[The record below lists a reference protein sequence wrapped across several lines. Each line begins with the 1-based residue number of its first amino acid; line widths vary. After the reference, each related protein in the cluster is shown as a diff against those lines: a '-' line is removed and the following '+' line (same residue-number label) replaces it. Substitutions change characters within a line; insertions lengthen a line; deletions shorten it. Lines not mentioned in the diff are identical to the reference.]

1 VGAVKRQG
9 FNHMGL
15 EKDRWWDDQ
24 IYDYTLMALT
34 DEIIELKNERAEARK
49 LNIKHDCELIFNQYT
64 ELKE

>member
-1 VGAVKRQG
+1 
-9 FNHMGL
+9 MGL

-49 LNIKHDCELIFNQYT
+49 LTIKHDCEIIYNQGP
-64 ELKE
+64 ELRE

>member
-1 VGAVKRQG
+1 MV
-9 FNHMGL
+9 L

-49 LNIKHDCELIFNQYT
+49 LNIKHDCELIYNQYT